1 MTQTNGFDALH
12 AHAQRL
18 RGAAIP
24 ALLAAEPQRPT
35 QYARQVGPL
44 YFNFARQKYDRA
56 ALDALFAIARERDL
70 AGAFQR
76 LFRGEQV
83 NVTEQRAALHTAL
96 RGDLTDAP

>member
-1 MTQTNGFDALH
+1 MTHTNGFDALH

-56 ALDALFAIARERDL
+56 ALDALFACTPRCVVISPMHRSHPMHTPPLLRSGIAWAR
-70 AGAFQR
+70 
-76 LFRGEQV
+76 
-83 NVTEQRAALHTAL
+83 
-96 RGDLTDAP
+96 

>member
-24 ALLAAEPQRPT
+24 ALLAAEPERPT
-35 QYARQVGPL
+35 QYAWQVGPL

-56 ALDALFAIARERDL
+56 ALDA
-70 AGAFQR
+70 
-76 LFRGEQV
+76 
-83 NVTEQRAALHTAL
+83 
-96 RGDLTDAP
+96 